1 LDSYFYFQKADKQ
14 LNRQRWRKGITLSKG
29 NPIHSNNVH
38 EKTTET
44 LLPKYT
50 SHTLA
55 TPTTKVLS
63 PGESHPEN
71 IKTVKQEQVFTYEQ
85 CDIAEKEIV
94 TMSEQSIEDWVVNSP
109 HPSACT
115 DVLREESFARIQNLD
130 PRKEENDSIFDY
142 DTASEDSA
150 FVGSE
155 GQYLRSST
163 SRTFAFNDRIL
174 QHGYYTSLRKPSPP
188 PEPLPDYSV
197 CGTVRIADEVEQV
210 LNDFEGKLN
219 EYCTISS
226 VPVHQGFVDRRSEI
240 YI

>member
-1 LDSYFYFQKADKQ
+1 MHIFILQKADKQ

-29 NPIHSNNVH
+29 NSINPTLVN
-38 EKTTET
+38 EKTAEM
-44 LLPKYT
+44 
-50 SHTLA
+50 
-55 TPTTKVLS
+55 LS
-63 PGESHPEN
+63 PKFSPHTSANPTAKALASGKRHPEDST
-71 IKTVKQEQVFTYEQ
+71 TVKHEHVFTYEN

-94 TMSEQSIEDWVVNSP
+94 IMSEQSIEDWVVNSP

-130 PRKEENDSIFDY
+130 PPKEENDSIFDY

-163 SRTFAFNDRIL
+163 SRTFNFNDRIL

-188 PEPLPDYSV
+188 PEPIPDYSV
-197 CGTVRIADEVEQV
+197 CGTVRIADEVERV

-219 EYCTISS
+219 EYCTISN
-226 VPVHQGFVDRRSEI
+226 VPAHQGYVDRRSEI